1 MRVHVAVLLSTL
13 AVAAAYVPA
22 VPTRAARRSE
32 CRPDC
37 ALCERPSPRAREP
50 ASPRARGGEREQ
62 GGSGCSAV
70 YCVGQPRAVRLH
82 GMPRAVTTVPCARPA
97 DAKQTGITLLKASE
111 GHHFFSST
119 GMLCSK
125 SAQANAC
132 ASGVRVHAWYEE
144 CRLADAHIAP
154 RASAEAARL
163 TVFTRGTKNVAS
175 LTHTSRLGPLPRLLD

>member
-1 MRVHVAVLLSTL
+1 MC
-13 AVAAAYVPA
+13 P
-22 VPTRAARRSE
+22 
-32 CRPDC
+32 
-37 ALCERPSPRAREP
+37 PSPPAQRDAVSADPTVHCARDRAREP

-62 GGSGCSAV
+62 GGSVCSAV

-144 CRLADAHIAP
+144 CRLADAHISP